1 MSSSTKFHRK
11 DCSIFSGISLLIFLL
26 LTSCSG
32 VKPVSECNLSHLY
45 SLNPPLRAEFST
57 AASAEDLLVFC
68 KLDFPYRETSAAQ
81 AAFWLKYRIEYQVR
95 PGFESTRCLLKDSL
109 GPENFLTGPDQKPV
123 FRILI
128 PEMEKRKDAVF
139 VLKVCLRNSAEE
151 YLFPWRLPEPGNPDL
166 SPFALFRGNG
176 KTPVTGRMAR
186 SGDTLCIRSMDF
198 RKTQVKVDFSP
209 FSQMVALPPMATIP
223 RPDTLPEQIYPLSI
237 QLDERLVF
245 REAGYYRVSDP
256 QSGAGFGFLVGK
268 NEFPQLSTAQEL
280 IEPMIYIS
288 TRDER
293 NLLLQ
298 SANSKLALDQFWLKI
313 SPQKD
318 RARELIKKY
327 FLQIEQSNRSF
338 SILKEGWKTDMGM
351 VMAIFGPPVQV
362 FRSRD
367 TEIWIYDKN
376 QSPEST
382 LFYFFRQDAG
392 NFGDIWELKRL
403 SDYDK
408 IWYGVVDLWRK
419 GLIDR

>member
-1 MSSSTKFHRK
+1 
-11 DCSIFSGISLLIFLL
+11 
-26 LTSCSG
+26 
-32 VKPVSECNLSHLY
+32 
-45 SLNPPLRAEFST
+45 
-57 AASAEDLLVFC
+57 
-68 KLDFPYRETSAAQ
+68 
-81 AAFWLKYRIEYQVR
+81 
-95 PGFESTRCLLKDSL
+95 
-109 GPENFLTGPDQKPV
+109 
-123 FRILI
+123 
-128 PEMEKRKDAVF
+128 
-139 VLKVCLRNSAEE
+139 
-151 YLFPWRLPEPGNPDL
+151 
-166 SPFALFRGNG
+166 
-176 KTPVTGRMAR
+176 
-186 SGDTLCIRSMDF
+186 MDY

-209 FSQMVALPPMATIP
+209 FSQMVALPPMATIS
-223 RPDTLPEQIYPLSI
+223 RPDTLADEIYPLSI
-237 QLDERLVF
+237 RLDEALVF

-256 QSGAGFGFLVGK
+256 QSGAGLGFLIGK
-268 NEFPQLSTAQEL
+268 NEFPLLSTPQEL
-280 IEPMIYIS
+280 MDPMIYIS
-288 TRDER
+288 TREER

-298 SANSKLALDQFWLKI
+298 SENSKLALDQFWLKI

-327 FLQIEQSNRSF
+327 FLQIEQANRSF